1 MANITK
7 RNVLDALNTVNFE
20 KDIQVGEVV
29 VTPDHIRDFIE
40 KSIAQLDSKAVKA
53 AERAAQNKSAGAEVK
68 SKIKAVLSDTPMTVG
83 EIVTALDDEEITS
96 AKVIARASQMVKD
109 GEIFKGEIKTEDKRK
124 LVVYAT
130 SPVSAD

>member
-1 MANITK
+1 MAITK
-7 RNVLDALNTVNFE
+7 RNILEALNTVNFE
-20 KDIQVGEVV
+20 RDIQVGEVT
-29 VTPDHIRDFIE
+29 VTPDDIKDYIE
-40 KSIAQLDSKAVKA
+40 KSIAQLDVKAVKA
-53 AERAAQNKSAGAEVK
+53 AERAAQNKTAGAEVK
-68 SKIKAVLSDTPMTVG
+68 NRIKAILSDTPMTVG

>member
-1 MANITK
+1 MAITK
-7 RNVLDALNTVNFE
+7 RNILEALNTVNFE
-20 KDIQVGEVV
+20 RDIQVGEVT
-29 VTPDHIRDFIE
+29 VTPDDIKDYIE
-40 KSIAQLDSKAVKA
+40 KSIAQLDVKAVKA
-53 AERAAQNKSAGAEVK
+53 AERAAQNKTAGAEVK
-68 SKIKAVLSDTPMTVG
+68 NRIKAVLSDTPMTVG

-130 SPVSAD
+130 SPVSTD

>member
-1 MANITK
+1 MAITK
-7 RNVLDALNTVNFE
+7 RNVLEALNTVNFE
-20 KDIQVGEVV
+20 RDIQVGDIT
-29 VTPDHIRDFIE
+29 VTPDDIKDYIE
-40 KSIAQLDSKAVKA
+40 KSLAQLDSKAVKA

-68 SKIKAVLSDTPMTVG
+68 NRIKAVLSDTPMTVG
-83 EIVTALDDEEITS
+83 EIVNALDDEEITS
-96 AKVIARASQMVKD
+96 AKVIARASQMVKE